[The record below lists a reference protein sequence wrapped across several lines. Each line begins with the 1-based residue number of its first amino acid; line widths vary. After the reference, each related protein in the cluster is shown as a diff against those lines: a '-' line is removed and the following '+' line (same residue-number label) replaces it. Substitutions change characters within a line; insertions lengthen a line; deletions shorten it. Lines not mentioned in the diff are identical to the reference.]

1 MERSTRA
8 SQNPLARIAES
19 IPVVPALAV
28 SMLARLVGAGAAIYY
43 AYDQDVLFPGRH
55 FPRTWVFAIVIASVA
70 LLSLLPWERIFPR
83 REALAVWAGALGCG
97 ILVFGGA
104 NLAHKALGV
113 VVLVAGVVAWLAFA
127 AAAHHKRADAGTLV
141 SGLFVGSLASFL
153 TVAVCVFLI
162 GG

>member
-19 IPVVPALAV
+19 IPAVPALAV

-104 NLAHKALGV
+104 NLAHKAPGV

-127 AAAHHKRADAGTLV
+127 AAAHHKRADAGMLV